1 MRLSWWTV
9 PTVRYPKGMMMAEKF
24 RHCGYLIG
32 KSLRSES
39 LLEVCY
45 LPGCTHSVYTWQQP
59 RKNGLTRR
67 PSETISYCI
76 SYLSCGCHKM
86 PDRTNWRKKG
96 RKGLFWLMIWGLRV
110 QSIMTRKSGQR
121 ELEVAGLEISAVKE
135 RLIQFSSFY
144 SVQDH
149 NLENDAM

>member
-45 LPGCTHSVYTWQQP
+45 LPGRTHSVYTWQQP

-96 RKGLFWLMIWGLRV
+96 RKWLFWLMIEGWGSSLSWQESQGSGNLRWLV
-110 QSIMTRKSGQR
+110 LRYQQSRRDWYSF
-121 ELEVAGLEISAVKE
+121 LLF
-135 RLIQFSSFY
+135 IQFKTT
-144 SVQDH
+144 
-149 NLENDAM
+149 A